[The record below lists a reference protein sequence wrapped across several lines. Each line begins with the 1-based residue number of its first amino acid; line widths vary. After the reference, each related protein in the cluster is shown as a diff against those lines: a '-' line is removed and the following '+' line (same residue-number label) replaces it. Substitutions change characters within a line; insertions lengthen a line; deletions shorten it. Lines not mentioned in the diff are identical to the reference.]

1 MGKKEMIMVKGIPKI
16 MLLISITF
24 LLLSLINCNV
34 LVNSKGTRRSWPY
47 TVLSYRG
54 KEILKKQK
62 EDILKRLMSTSS
74 DGYRFLMYPSQQKF
88 HAIVISM
95 DKFPQDYILAGPIR
109 NDSITHMWFDFYS
122 TQLRKPA
129 KYVYSEYNHTAH
141 KITLRPPPCGTVPSM
156 NCLSEMLN
164 VSKRNDTG
172 EKGCGNFTTFNPMFF
187 NVPRWNTKLY
197 IGSNKV
203 NVDSQTIY
211 FLGLTALLLRYAQ
224 RNCTRSFYLVNAMS
238 RNLFRV
244 PKYINGT
251 KLKNTMR
258 KLKRKQ
264 ALVKEQPQKKNKKS
278 QSTTTPYLSYTTSTA
293 FNVTTNVTYSATAA
307 VTRVATSTTGYRPD
321 SNFMKSIM
329 ATQLRDLATW
339 VYTTLRYRNEPF
351 CKPDR
356 NRTAVSEFMK
366 NTHVLIRNETPYTI
380 YGTLD
385 MSSLYYNETMS
396 VENETAS
403 DNNETTPTSPST
415 RFQRTFIDPLW
426 DYLDSLLFLDKIRNF
441 SLQLPAYGNLTPPEH
456 RRAAN
461 LSTLNSLWWWLQ

>member
-1 MGKKEMIMVKGIPKI
+1 MGRKGEIRGVFNLFFL
-16 MLLISITF
+16 MSLTF
-24 LLLSLINCNV
+24 LLFSFINCRAAV
-34 LVNSKGTRRSWPY
+34 RLSVGRYWSGK
-47 TVLSYRG
+47 VLSTIG
-54 KEILKKQK
+54 KQRLDKFKLEILKQLEK
-62 EDILKRLMSTSS
+62 DIYTKYFNMTRQHIKNLTMNMTE
-74 DGYRFLMYPSQQKF
+74 
-88 HAIVISM
+88 
-95 DKFPQDYILAGPIR
+95 FPRYYILAGPIQ
-109 NDSITHMWFDFYS
+109 NNSVTYLWFDFYS

-129 KYVYSEYNHTAH
+129 KYVFSEYNHTA
-141 KITLRPPPCGTVPSM
+141 KTITFRPPSCGTVPSM
-156 NCLSEMLN
+156 TCLSEMLN

-172 EKGCGNFTTFNPMFF
+172 EQGCGNFTTFNPMFF

-197 IGSNKV
+197 VGSKKV

-224 RNCTRSFYLVNAMS
+224 RNCTHSFYLVNAMS

-264 ALVKEQPQKKNKKS
+264 APVKEQSEKKSKKS
-278 QSTTTPYLSYTTSTA
+278 QSTTTPYSPYTTSTA
-293 FNVTTNVTYSATAA
+293 LNVTTNATYSVTTTAR
-307 VTRVATSTTGYRPD
+307 RVSTSTIAYRPD
-321 SNFMKSIM
+321 SSFMKSIM
-329 ATQLRDLATW
+329 TTQLRDLATW
-339 VYTTLRYRNEPF
+339 VYTTLRYRQNPF
-351 CKPDR
+351 CESSR

-385 MSSLYYNETMS
+385 MSSLYYNETMF
-396 VENETAS
+396 VENKTAS
-403 DNNETTPTSPST
+403 ETTPTSPST
-415 RFQRTFIDPLW
+415 GFQRTFIDPLW

-441 SLQLPAYGNLTPPEH
+441 SLQSPTYGNLTPPEH
-456 RRAAN
+456 RRAVN

>member
-1 MGKKEMIMVKGIPKI
+1 MGKKKILVRGVPRIFMV
-16 MLLISITF
+16 STF
-24 LLLSLINCNV
+24 LLIFLINCKGALNV
-34 LVNSKGTRRSWPY
+34 P
-47 TVLSYRG
+47 RG
-54 KEILKKQK
+54 RPWIGKVPSLKWKLKEQQLKIEILKQLQS
-62 EDILKRLMSTSS
+62 DIYTKYPQITKNYTQFITTELK
-74 DGYRFLMYPSQQKF
+74 
-88 HAIVISM
+88 
-95 DKFPQDYILAGPIR
+95 KFPLYYILAGPIR
-109 NDSITHMWFDFYS
+109 NESVTHLWFDFYS

-129 KYVYSEYNHTAH
+129 KYVYSMYNQTAQ
-141 KITLRPPPCGTVPSM
+141 KITFRPPPCGTVPSM

-172 EKGCGNFTTFNPMFF
+172 EEGCGNFTTFNPMFF

-197 IGSNKV
+197 VGSTKV

-211 FLGLTALLLRYAQ
+211 FLGLAALLLRYAQ

-264 ALVKEQPQKKNKKS
+264 APVKEQFEKKIKKS
-278 QSTTTPYLSYTTSTA
+278 QSSTTPYFSYTTSTA
-293 FNVTTNVTYSATAA
+293 PNVTTNVTYGVTTTAR
-307 VTRVATSTTGYRPD
+307 RVPTSTIAYRSD
-321 SNFMKSIM
+321 SSFMKSIM

-339 VYTTLRYRNEPF
+339 VYTTLRYRDEPF
-351 CKPDR
+351 CKPNR

-380 YGTLD
+380 YGTLN

-396 VENETAS
+396 VENKTAS
-403 DNNETTPTSPST
+403 DSNKTTPASPST
-415 RFQRTFIDPLW
+415 VFQRTFIDPLW
-426 DYLDSLLFLDKIRNF
+426 DYLDSLLFINEIRNF
-441 SLQLPAYGNLTPPEH
+441 SLQSSAYRNLTPPEH
-456 RRAAN
+456 HRAVN
-461 LSTLNSLWWWLQ
+461 LSTLNNLWWWLQ

>member
-1 MGKKEMIMVKGIPKI
+1 MGRKEEMRGVFN
-16 MLLISITF
+16 LLFLISLTF
-24 LLLSLINCNV
+24 LLFSLLNCKSAARV
-34 LVNSKGTRRSWPY
+34 FRPPFPY
-47 TVLSYRG
+47 GRVLSKNGRLA
-54 KEILKKQK
+54 EIKWKQELLKQIGASQDYYKFFTIPTKQGLNAVVTM
-62 EDILKRLMSTSS
+62 E
-74 DGYRFLMYPSQQKF
+74 RFP
-88 HAIVISM
+88 
-95 DKFPQDYILAGPIR
+95 DNYILAGPIQ
-109 NDSITHMWFDFYS
+109 NDSITYMWFDFYS

-129 KYVYSEYNHTAH
+129 KYVYSEYNQTGR
-141 KITLRPPPCGTVPSM
+141 KMRFRPPSCGTVPSM
-156 NCLSEMLN
+156 GCLSEMLN
-164 VSKRNDTG
+164 VSFRNNTG
-172 EKGCGNFTTFNPMFF
+172 EESCVNLTTFNPMFF

-197 IGSNKV
+197 VGSTKV

-211 FLGLTALLLRYAQ
+211 FLGLAALLLRYAQ

-264 ALVKEQPQKKNKKS
+264 APVKEPQKKSKKS
-278 QSTTTPYLSYTTSTA
+278 QSTTTPSFYTTSTT
-293 FNVTTNVTYSATAA
+293 FNVTNVTYSATTTARR
-307 VTRVATSTTGYRPD
+307 TPTSTIAYRPD
-321 SNFMKSIM
+321 SSFMKSIM
-329 ATQLRDLATW
+329 TTQLRDLATW
-339 VYTTLRYRNEPF
+339 VYTTLRYRQDPF
-351 CKPDR
+351 CRSDR

-366 NTHVLIRNETPYTI
+366 NTYVLIRNETPYTI

-385 MSSLYYNETMS
+385 MSSLYCNETMS

-461 LSTLNSLWWWLQ
+461 LSTLNSLWWWSQ

>member
-1 MGKKEMIMVKGIPKI
+1 MGRKEMMVRDVPK
-16 MLLISITF
+16 MVFLISISF
-24 LLLSLINCNV
+24 LLVSFINCKVMSKALYNRPWRG
-34 LVNSKGTRRSWPY
+34 LVPSKI
-47 TVLSYRG
+47 G
-54 KEILKKQK
+54 KYKLDQLKLEILRQLETTISTKYNVSKQPVK
-62 EDILKRLMSTSS
+62 NLTMNMTE
-74 DGYRFLMYPSQQKF
+74 
-88 HAIVISM
+88 
-95 DKFPQDYILAGPIR
+95 FPQYYILAGPIQ
-109 NDSITHMWFDFYS
+109 NYSITYLWFDFYS

-129 KYVYSEYNHTAH
+129 KYVYSQYNHTA
-141 KITLRPPPCGTVPSM
+141 KTITFRPPPCGTVPSM
-156 NCLSEMLN
+156 TCLSEMLN

-172 EKGCGNFTTFNPMFF
+172 EQGCGNFTTFNPMFF

-197 IGSNKV
+197 VGPTKV

-224 RNCTRSFYLVNAMS
+224 RNCTHSFYLVNAMS

-264 ALVKEQPQKKNKKS
+264 APVKEQFEKKAKKT
-278 QSTTTPYLSYTTSTA
+278 QSTTTPYFSYTTSA
-293 FNVTTNVTYSATAA
+293 ALNVTTNVTYSITTAA
-307 VTRVATSTTGYRPD
+307 RRVSTSTIAYRPD
-321 SNFMKSIM
+321 SSFMKSIM

-339 VYTTLRYRNEPF
+339 VYTTLRYRQNPF
-351 CKPDR
+351 CEPSR

-385 MSSLYYNETMS
+385 MSSLYYNETMF
-396 VENETAS
+396 VENKTAS
-403 DNNETTPTSPST
+403 DSNKTTPTSPSMG
-415 RFQRTFIDPLW
+415 FQRTFIDPLW
-426 DYLDSLLFLDKIRNF
+426 DYLDSLLFLDEIRNF
-441 SLQLPAYGNLTPPEH
+441 SLRSPTYVNLTPPEH
-456 RRAAN
+456 RRAVN

>member
-1 MGKKEMIMVKGIPKI
+1 MWGKGEMRGVN
-16 MLLISITF
+16 LLFLIWLTF
-24 LLLSLINCNV
+24 LLFFFINC
-34 LVNSKGTRRSWPY
+34 KGARSQRAPFRPRIWHP
-47 TVLSYRG
+47 TVL
-54 KEILKKQK
+54 KKLKQLKLEILRQLEPIPYIK
-62 EDILKRLMSTSS
+62 
-74 DGYRFLMYPSQQKF
+74 YPQINTTRVQSLT
-88 HAIVISM
+88 VNM
-95 DKFPQDYILAGPIR
+95 TEFPYYYILAGPIR
-109 NDSITHMWFDFYS
+109 NESVTHLWYDFYS

-129 KYVYSEYNHTAH
+129 KYVYSMYNHTTR
-141 KITLRPPPCGTVPSM
+141 KITFKPPSCGAVPSM
-156 NCLSEMLN
+156 TCLSEMLN

-172 EKGCGNFTTFNPMFF
+172 EEGCGNFTTFNPMFF

-197 IGSNKV
+197 VGPTKV

-224 RNCTRSFYLVNAMS
+224 RNCTHSFYLVNAMS

-264 ALVKEQPQKKNKKS
+264 APVKEQLEKKTKKS

-293 FNVTTNVTYSATAA
+293 LNVTTNVTYSVTTTAK
-307 VTRVATSTTGYRPD
+307 RVFTSTIAYRPD
-321 SNFMKSIM
+321 SSFMKSIM

-339 VYTTLRYRNEPF
+339 VYTTLRYRDEPF
-351 CKPDR
+351 CKPNR
-356 NRTAVSEFMK
+356 NLTAVSEFMK

-385 MSSLYYNETMS
+385 MSSLYCNETMS
-396 VENETAS
+396 VDNATAFDS
-403 DNNETTPTSPST
+403 NKTTPTPLSG
-415 RFQRTFIDPLW
+415 FQRTFIDPLW

-441 SLQLPAYGNLTPPEH
+441 SLQLPGYGNLTPPEH
-456 RRAAN
+456 RRAVN